1 MNIHKH
7 IKNVDGEW
15 TLRNDALTRALN
27 ADTRALFVEICK
39 KKNARCAVRI
49 TPTPEQICTDARLKM
64 SYLLNK
70 KREIL
75 DMIARGNGETVGDK
89 YIVYERSEIADWNYY
104 AKSYKYPRVKVFN
117 RAILFD
123 RFAREIRSATMKT
136 CADFYRKAAREE
148 LIKYTTA

>member
-7 IKNVDGEW
+7 IKNANGIWE
-15 TLRNDALTRALN
+15 LRNDTATRALN

-39 KKNARCAVRI
+39 KKNERDAMRT
-49 TPTPEQICTDARLKM
+49 TPTPERACVDARLKM

-70 KREIL
+70 KRDIVK
-75 DMIARGNGETVGDK
+75 MISRGDAEAVGDK

-104 AKSYKYPRVKVFN
+104 AKSYKYPRVKVSN

>member
-7 IKNVDGEW
+7 IKNTHGVWE
-15 TLRNDALTRALN
+15 LRNYTATRALN
-27 ADTRALFVEICK
+27 AGARALFVEICK
-39 KKNARCAVRI
+39 KKNARSAVRI
-49 TPTPEQICTDARLKM
+49 TPTPEQVCADARLKM

-75 DMIARGNGETVGDK
+75 DMIARGNGEAAGDK

-104 AKSYKYPRVKVFN
+104 AKSYKYPRAKVFN

-123 RFAREIRSATMKT
+123 RFAREIRSAIMKT
-136 CADFYRKAAREE
+136 CADFYRKVAREE